1 MPEEAQAEQSKSL
14 EEQHFRSRQFKTL
27 LNECQVDVATV

>member
-14 EEQHFRSRQFKTL
+14 EEQHFVIVSVESYRTSVR
-27 LNECQVDVATV
+27 